1 MRTTLNTDCGVPVTG
16 VLVQVSLSAFP
27 LHTLETFLFE
37 LGKTSL
43 LWVVFD
49 DLLKPFILPSV
60 EVVVLLDKKNK
71 QTETLCNII
80 M

>member
-16 VLVQVSLSAFP
+16 VSVQVFSRSAFP

-37 LGKTSL
+37 LGETSL

-49 DLLKPFILPSV
+49 DLLEPFVLPSV
-60 EVVVLLDKKNK
+60 EVVVLLDKK
-71 QTETLCNII
+71 QTN
-80 M
+80 